1 MEEHNKI
8 LDKYVGL
15 KIRERRKALG
25 LTQAELAEVLA
36 LSHQQIQRYESGE
49 NTISMA
55 SVLRIAQA
63 LNVKPDCF
71 YENAPLSATA
81 DEDTTNGMI
90 VKTTNRPIRVLLV
103 EDVTTDELLF
113 RKAAEKSSVASD
125 VRTIQNPENVIDFL
139 LKHNTKNDEETPD
152 LVVLDINMPQLNG
165 LELLK
170 KIKENTAIKYL
181 PVIMLTNSVR
191 SKDMLES
198 YANHANG
205 FVQKNSDLL
214 EFFEDI
220 NLILQYWSRAIVL
233 PSAA

>member
-71 YENAPLSATA
+71 YENAPLSKTA
-81 DEDTTNGMI
+81 DEDTSNGII

-113 RKAAEKSSVASD
+113 RKAAEKSSIASD
-125 VRTIQNPENVIDFL
+125 VRTIQNPENVVDFL
-139 LKHNTKNDEETPD
+139 LKHKAKNDEETPD
-152 LVVLDINMPQLNG
+152 LVVLDINMPQMNG

-170 KIKENTAIKYL
+170 KIKENVTLKYL

>member
-1 MEEHNKI
+1 MTASSFPKVGSYVEEHNKI

-25 LTQAELAEVLA
+25 MTQAELAEVLA

-71 YENAPLSATA
+71 YENAPLSKTA
-81 DEDTTNGMI
+81 DEDTSNGII

-113 RKAAEKSSVASD
+113 RKAAEKSFGCE
-125 VRTIQNPENVIDFL
+125 RTR
-139 LKHNTKNDEETPD
+139 TGS
-152 LVVLDINMPQLNG
+152 QL
-165 LELLK
+165 ESMC
-170 KIKENTAIKYL
+170 YL
-181 PVIMLTNSVR
+181 PNAPREVGTDLSGRAGTH
-191 SKDMLES
+191 LEAMS
-198 YANHANG
+198 
-205 FVQKNSDLL
+205 
-214 EFFEDI
+214 
-220 NLILQYWSRAIVL
+220 
-233 PSAA
+233 